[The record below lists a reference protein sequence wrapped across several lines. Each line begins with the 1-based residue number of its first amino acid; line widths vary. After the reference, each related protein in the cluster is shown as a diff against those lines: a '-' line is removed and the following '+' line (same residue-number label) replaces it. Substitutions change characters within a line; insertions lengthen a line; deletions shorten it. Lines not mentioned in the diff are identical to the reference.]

1 METEVSPSPM
11 INYVEPED
19 GEGGLPLRDYWRAV
33 RKHLWLIIG
42 FAIFTTL
49 LMAVYM
55 ARKPD
60 FYETRARVQ
69 VDSENNPALGSGALV
84 VSNDPSYF
92 STQLQIL
99 TSTNLLHRVVKT
111 LDLEHDQAFLS
122 PQGNST
128 WQNLMGMFGLE
139 GKRKNDAKKGTTE
152 ELPRIDTIAPAP
164 SEGNLTEIRRFA
176 PYVGML
182 RGGLDVRTVKG
193 RNGETRLI
201 DVALQHRDPQVATN
215 IVNTIVKV
223 FVRLHQ
229 ERRRE
234 SGATA
239 GEFLQKRITELQ
251 AQIRADKQRL
261 IDYGKRHQFIALE
274 PGQDTV
280 VARLVGLNNELLTA
294 ENDLKMA
301 EAEKE
306 ASLAPEAVEVK
317 TLEAS
322 AGLESKKDDLLQKRA
337 ELLVENTEEWPAVKE
352 LDGKIAELD
361 KQIIAMRE
369 RAGTTLTTNLTKRY
383 RQAKEREQKLR
394 ASYEQQRRETI
405 VQNEAAINYRIIE
418 QEIGT
423 NEGLLKDL
431 YLRMGENDAKLHG
444 IGEMP
449 NNISVL
455 DYAQV
460 PGQPIGP
467 KRMQN
472 VVLAFVLSLGAG
484 IGFAIF
490 LSFLDHSIHS
500 IDEVERKLHLPAL
513 GAIPLIGNSSR
524 RRLLPGVGALQRR
537 NGNGHDRPLLIN
549 DDARS
554 PVAEAYRHLRTS
566 VLMSVAGRAPKTLLV
581 TSSQPSEGK
590 TTTVVNM
597 AMVLAQTGASVLMID
612 ADMRRPSLHS
622 IFNLENDRGLST
634 YLSSGMSEAEALSM
648 IERTGESNLY
658 VLTSGPPPPNPAE
671 LLGSEPMHRLIRSV
685 ESAYTHI
692 IIDSPPV
699 AYFTDSVL
707 VSLLVDGVLLVVN
720 SGSTSREIVRHSRKV
735 LQDVGAKIFGVV
747 LNGVKE
753 DSTHEYYYSRGY
765 Y

>member
-1 METEVSPSPM
+1 M
-11 INYVEPED
+11 
-19 GEGGLPLRDYWRAV
+19 
-33 RKHLWLIIG
+33 
-42 FAIFTTL
+42 
-49 LMAVYM
+49 
-55 ARKPD
+55 
-60 FYETRARVQ
+60 
-69 VDSENNPALGSGALV
+69 
-84 VSNDPSYF
+84 
-92 STQLQIL
+92 
-99 TSTNLLHRVVKT
+99 
-111 LDLEHDQAFLS
+111 
-122 PQGNST
+122 
-128 WQNLMGMFGLE
+128 
-139 GKRKNDAKKGTTE
+139 
-152 ELPRIDTIAPAP
+152 
-164 SEGNLTEIRRFA
+164 
-176 PYVGML
+176 
-182 RGGLDVRTVKG
+182 
-193 RNGETRLI
+193 
-201 DVALQHRDPQVATN
+201 
-215 IVNTIVKV
+215 
-223 FVRLHQ
+223 
-229 ERRRE
+229 
-234 SGATA
+234 
-239 GEFLQKRITELQ
+239 
-251 AQIRADKQRL
+251 
-261 IDYGKRHQFIALE
+261 
-274 PGQDTV
+274 
-280 VARLVGLNNELLTA
+280 
-294 ENDLKMA
+294 
-301 EAEKE
+301 
-306 ASLAPEAVEVK
+306 
-317 TLEAS
+317 
-322 AGLESKKDDLLQKRA
+322 
-337 ELLVENTEEWPAVKE
+337 
-352 LDGKIAELD
+352 ELD
-361 KQIIAMRE
+361 KQIKVIRE

-394 ASYEQQRRETI
+394 ASYEQQRKETI

-418 QEIGT
+418 QEIDT

-431 YLRMGENDAKLHG
+431 YLRMGENEAKLAG
-444 IGEMP
+444 IGQMP

-460 PGQPIGP
+460 PGRPIGP

-472 VVLAFVLSLGAG
+472 VILAFVLSLGAG

-513 GAIPLIGNSSR
+513 GAIPLIGNSAR
-524 RRLLPGVGALQRR
+524 RRLLPSVGALQRR
-537 NGNGHDRPLLIN
+537 NGNGNGNGHGRPLLIN
-549 DDARS
+549 DDVRS

-597 AMVLAQTGASVLMID
+597 AMVLAQTGASVLVID

-622 IFNLENDRGLST
+622 IFNLENNRGLST

-648 IERTGESNLY
+648 IEQTGESNLY

-671 LLGSEPMHRLIRSV
+671 LLGSEPMHRLIRSL

>member
-1 METEVSPSPM
+1 
-11 INYVEPED
+11 
-19 GEGGLPLRDYWRAV
+19 V
-33 RKHLWLIIG
+33 RRL
-42 FAIFTTL
+42 
-49 LMAVYM
+49 
-55 ARKPD
+55 
-60 FYETRARVQ
+60 
-69 VDSENNPALGSGALV
+69 
-84 VSNDPSYF
+84 
-92 STQLQIL
+92 
-99 TSTNLLHRVVKT
+99 
-111 LDLEHDQAFLS
+111 
-122 PQGNST
+122 
-128 WQNLMGMFGLE
+128 
-139 GKRKNDAKKGTTE
+139 
-152 ELPRIDTIAPAP
+152 
-164 SEGNLTEIRRFA
+164 A

-182 RGGLDVRTVKG
+182 RGGLDVRAVKG
-193 RNGETRLI
+193 RSGETRLI
-201 DVALQHRDPQVATN
+201 EVALQHRDPQVATR
-215 IVNTIVKV
+215 IVNTIVKI
-223 FVRLHQ
+223 FARLNQ

-234 SGATA
+234 SGATT
-239 GEFLQKRITELQ
+239 GEFIQRRIAELQ

-280 VARLVGLNNELLTA
+280 LARLVGLNNELLTA
-294 ENDLKMA
+294 ENDLKLA

-306 ASLAPEAVEVK
+306 ASLAPEVVEV
-317 TLEAS
+317 TALGAS
-322 AGLESKKDDLLQKRA
+322 AGLEGRRNDLLQKRA
-337 ELLVENTEEWPAVKE
+337 ELLVENTEEWPPVKE
-352 LDGKIAELD
+352 LDGQIAELD
-361 KQIIAMRE
+361 KQIKIIRE

-405 VQNEAAINYRIIE
+405 VQNEAAINYHIIE

-431 YLRMGENDAKLHG
+431 YLRMGENEAKLAG
-444 IGEMP
+444 IGQMP

-472 VVLAFVLSLGAG
+472 VALAFVLSLGAG

-513 GAIPLIGNSSR
+513 GAIPLIGSSTR
-524 RRLLPGVGALQRR
+524 RHLLPGVGALQRR
-537 NGNGHDRPLLIN
+537 NGNGNGHGRPLLVN
-549 DDARS
+549 DDVRS

-597 AMVLAQTGASVLMID
+597 AMVLAQTGASVLVID

-634 YLSSGMSEAEALSM
+634 YLSSGMSDAEAFSM
-648 IERTGESNLY
+648 IEQTGESNLY

-671 LLGSEPMHRLIRSV
+671 LLGSEPMHRLIKSV